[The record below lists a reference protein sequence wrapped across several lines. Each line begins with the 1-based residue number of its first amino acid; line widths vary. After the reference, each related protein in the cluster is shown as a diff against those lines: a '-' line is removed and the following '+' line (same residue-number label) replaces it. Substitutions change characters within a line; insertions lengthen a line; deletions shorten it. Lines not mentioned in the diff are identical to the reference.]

1 MYKDILLYMYSLV
14 KPSCTLGVK
23 KLLLRVLR
31 FALLPRGR
39 GGKGPT
45 PLDTGGAPS
54 HHGGKG
60 HIRRGKTAPPRPP
73 DSPGQKGP
81 PSVRVDG
88 RSNG

>member
-60 HIRRGKTAPPRPP
+60 HIRRGKTARPVPRTPRAKRAP
-73 DSPGQKGP
+73 L
-81 PSVRVDG
+81 R
-88 RSNG
+88 